1 MQDLVFIG
9 KIDESEVEKLSVGMN
24 IELTVGAIEGLSIPA
39 TLEYIS
45 PKGVEEA
52 GAIQFEIKAAVQL
65 EDDQFL
71 RAGYS
76 ANANVVLDERRQ
88 VLVISEMLVQYE
100 AGSTYVEVLVAENQY
115 ERRDI
120 SLGLSDGITVE
131 VLDGIAEGD
140 AIKIWNQPQ
149 Y

>member
-1 MQDLVFIG
+1 
-9 KIDESEVEKLSVGMN
+9 
-24 IELTVGAIEGLSIPA
+24 
-39 TLEYIS
+39 
-45 PKGVEEA
+45 
-52 GAIQFEIKAAVQL
+52 
-65 EDDQFL
+65 
-71 RAGYS
+71 
-76 ANANVVLDERRQ
+76 
-88 VLVISEMLVQYE
+88 MLVQYE

-120 SLGLSDGITVE
+120 LLGLSDGITVE